1 MKPTIKEIK
10 CIEFARQFYTT
21 PTKLSFIKNIFGKK
35 QDLFIAKEQT
45 VSTNKTFSQLWSDY
59 GLRNYGIEYIH
70 RGKFSADSKLLCI
83 KEWVK
88 ILFESDIDIFS
99 LKSEIIDRN
108 TRTKI
113 EMHKKGISGIV
124 MADPID
130 QMDNEIDKIFGVYQK

>member
-10 CIEFARQFYTT
+10 CIEFARQFYHIS
-21 PTKLSFIKNIFGKK
+21 PKPSFIKKIFGKK
-35 QDLFIAKEQT
+35 QDLFIAKEQP

-88 ILFESDIDIFS
+88 ILFESDIDINS
-99 LKSEIIDRN
+99 LEEVIIDRN
-108 TRTKI
+108 RKTKI
-113 EMHKKGISGIV
+113 EMHKKGCSAIV
-124 MADPID
+124 MAKPID
-130 QMDNEIDKIFGVYQK
+130 LMDNEIDNIFGIYQ